1 MENEKKRGSF
11 TGSLGFVLAA
21 AGSAVGLGNLW
32 RFPYLAAKDGG
43 GLFVVVYIILALTF
57 GFALMTTEI
66 ALGRKTE
73 KSPINAFK
81 IANSKFTWVG
91 YMGMLV
97 PMVIFPYYC
106 VIGGWVT
113 KYAFEYI
120 IGNGAATI
128 DPTGGFFYQAIGR
141 GDTIQITPILWFLLF
156 MIVTAV
162 IVYFGVDKGIEKCSV
177 ILMPLLV
184 VIIVGIAVYSLTL
197 KDAESGR
204 TALEGLKIYL
214 IPNFEGMTLGKFLHV
229 VLDAVGQLFFSMS
242 LAMGIMITY
251 GSYTKKDANL
261 VQSVNRIELFDTGVA
276 LLAGL
281 IMIPAVYC
289 FMGVEGLGASGPGLM
304 FVSLP
309 QVFGAMGS
317 IGNFVGAM
325 FFILVIFAALT
336 SSISILEAVVS
347 MFMDRTG
354 MSRKTA
360 VFISVVIAL
369 VVGLIVCFGYNIMY
383 MEIDL
388 PNGAQNQQILD
399 VLDWITNYLFMPV
412 IAIATCVMFGWF
424 TGTKFITDEVKRNG
438 EKFGRE
444 KLYVVMVKYV
454 CPILLFFMLLN
465 SFGVFG

>member
-66 ALGRKTE
+66 ALGRRTG

-106 VIGGWVT
+106 VIGGWVA

-120 IGNGAATI
+120 VGNGAATI
-128 DPTGGFFYQAIGR
+128 DPTGGFFYQSIGLAN
-141 GDTIQITPILWFLLF
+141 TIQIAPIIWFLLF
-156 MIVTAV
+156 MFVTAV

-184 VIIVGIAVYSLTL
+184 VIIVCIAVYSLTL

-204 TALEGLKIYL
+204 TAIEGLKIYL
-214 IPNFEGMTLGKFLHV
+214 IPNLEGMTFGKFLHV

-251 GSYTKKDANL
+251 GSYTKKEENL
-261 VQSVNRIELFDTGVA
+261 VQSVNHIELFDTGVA

-281 IMIPAVYC
+281 IMIPTVYC
-289 FMGVEGLGASGPGLM
+289 FMGTEGLGASGPGLM

-309 QVFGAMGS
+309 QVFGAMGA

-347 MFMDRTG
+347 MFMDRTR
-354 MSRKTA
+354 MSRKIA
-360 VFISVVIAL
+360 VLISVAIGF
-369 VVGLIVCFGYNIMY
+369 VVGLVVCFGYNIWFL
-383 MEIDL
+383 EIDL
-388 PNGAQNQQILD
+388 PNGAKGQQILD
-399 VLDWITNYLFMPV
+399 VLDWVTNYLFMPI

-444 KLYVVMVKYV
+444 KLYNVMVKYV
-454 CPILLFFMLLN
+454 CPILLFFILLN
-465 SFGVFG
+465 SFGVLG